1 MTEVAAFAELYAAHY
16 RQVRGLCR
24 QLLGTTERAEDAAQE
39 SFVRA
44 YRALASRDSAQPFIA
59 WIMRIARNHC
69 LDLLRRRSRERALF
83 GDEEVETVAAEAP
96 GADGLGKA
104 LTSERAAAV
113 NAAVAKL
120 PERYRVPLALAYFGD
135 QDYDEIAASLGI
147 TRNHVGVLL
156 CRAKQMLRQELADT
170 NDQATLRVVGGRD
183 LEDAGRSARGKAT
196 EELPEEPQ

>member
-1 MTEVAAFAELYAAHY
+1 MTEVAFAEAYTAHY

-24 QLLGTTERAEDAAQE
+24 QLLGSTERAEDAAQE

-44 YRALASRDSAQPFIA
+44 YRAWATRDPALPFIA

-69 LDLLRRRSRERALF
+69 LDLLRRRTREKALF
-83 GDEEVETVAAEAP
+83 GDEEVETLAVESA
-96 GADGLGKA
+96 GTDGLGAA
-104 LTSERAAAV
+104 LTAERAAEV

-156 CRAKQMLRQELADT
+156 CRAKQLLRQSLARAGTDELDA
-170 NDQATLRVVGGRD
+170 
-183 LEDAGRSARGKAT
+183 LEGTA
-196 EELPEEPQ
+196 

>member
-1 MTEVAAFAELYAAHY
+1 MTEVGFAELYTAHY

-24 QLLGTTERAEDAAQE
+24 QLLGSTERAEDAAQE

-44 YRALASRDSAQPFIA
+44 YRAWETRDPAQPFIA

-69 LDLLRRRSRERALF
+69 LDLLRRRSREKKLF

-96 GADGLGKA
+96 GADGLGAA
-104 LTSERAAAV
+104 LTAERAAEV

-135 QDYDEIAASLGI
+135 QDYDEIAEALGI

-156 CRAKQMLRQELADT
+156 CRAKQLLRQSLAQSGTD
-170 NDQATLRVVGGRD
+170 G
-183 LEDAGRSARGKAT
+183 LEAVEGTA
-196 EELPEEPQ
+196 

>member
-44 YRALASRDSAQPFIA
+44 YRALASRDPAQPFIA

-69 LDLLRRRSRERALF
+69 LDLLRRRSRERAIF
-83 GDEEVETVAAEAP
+83 GDEEVETIAAEAP
-96 GADGLGKA
+96 GVDGLGKA

-135 QDYDEIAASLGI
+135 QDYDEIASSLGI

-170 NDQATLRVVGGRD
+170 TDQATLRVVGGRD
-183 LEDAGRSARGKAT
+183 VEDS
-196 EELPEEPQ
+196 Q

>member
-44 YRALASRDSAQPFIA
+44 YRALASRDPAQPFIA

-113 NAAVAKL
+113 PPAHAGRAAVLIGCADDR
-120 PERYRVPLALAYFGD
+120 P
-135 QDYDEIAASLGI
+135 AA
-147 TRNHVGVLL
+147 
-156 CRAKQMLRQELADT
+156 RAP
-170 NDQATLRVVGGRD
+170 GRRHD
-183 LEDAGRSARGKAT
+183 GRPAAPSPGRAARA
-196 EELPEEPQ
+196 